1 MRDAACFFAQRP
13 LYLRAG
19 VVGMMDEPIFYEAD
33 DAPTQDDSGIGTAVE
48 SLGGALASRILAVQH
63 MQKEVRRSRIEICR
77 ENVRQKILE
86 KKLDEEMLAATME
99 VFQRQADEFF
109 VRRMN
114 IFEDALIAAELVE
127 WALAKKKKALRAASV
142 PTAAQAEEAA
152 AAARAAAAERERV
165 QRERDRERRR
175 TAFGSAPRR
184 HVETGPMG
192 PTAEE
197 EARSRAI
204 EDVQAIVNSGRF
216 LTLPVSPGIRSAV
229 ERTVH
234 YMRMPGDRPDVGIY
248 REVQLKKQLSAR
260 SAKDYERTKKQITE
274 ELTEIGAVT
283 TWDKIAYLVSA
294 AQMLEVSGYKRLR
307 AGLLRMAE
315 EHADHVLCRA
325 IRAMPHYTE
334 LCARIERTPS
344 KRSTAITH
352 ARRAAQSEKLFLRLL
367 ARLSPQYAD
376 TVAVMRYTGC
386 RAVEASSVQLAV
398 EEGHVRVSI
407 RNAKTG
413 ARKRDKDKSVRVFEV
428 QLSAPEG
435 QLLADIARRRGPQ
448 PCAGQ
453 SSEAIRAAWARARR
467 WEGVQADEHW
477 CLHALRHQF
486 ARDYKRG
493 VYARMKAQHG
503 PDWREQL
510 YGEGWADSESY
521 AAEVYGPLA
530 AMLGHT
536 STAMAKV
543 YG

>member
-1 MRDAACFFAQRP
+1 
-13 LYLRAG
+13 
-19 VVGMMDEPIFYEAD
+19 MMDEPIFYEAD
-33 DAPTQDDSGIGTAVE
+33 DAPTQDDSGIGAAAE
-48 SLGGALASRILAVQH
+48 NLGGLLASRILAVQH
-63 MQKEVRRSRIEICR
+63 MQKEIRRSRVEICR
-77 ENVRQKILE
+77 EEVRQKILA

-109 VRRMN
+109 IRRMN
-114 IFEDALIAAELVE
+114 VFENDVIAAELVE
-127 WALAKKKKALRAASV
+127 WALAKKKKLLRAASV

-152 AAARAAAAERERV
+152 AAARAAATERDRQ
-165 QRERDRERRR
+165 QRERDRAHRR

-184 HVETGPMG
+184 HVEAGPLG
-192 PTAEE
+192 PTEE
-197 EARSRAI
+197 EAARTRAL
-204 EDVQAIVNSGRF
+204 EDVAAIVEGPHF
-216 LTLPVSPGIRSAV
+216 ITLSVSDGVRSAV

-234 YMRMPGDRPDVGIY
+234 YMRMPGDRPDTGVY
-248 REVQLKKQLSAR
+248 REQSLKKNLSKR
-260 SAKDYERTKKQITE
+260 SATDYERTRKQITG
-274 ELTEIGAVT
+274 ELTELGAVT
-283 TWDKIAYLVSA
+283 TWDKVAYLA
-294 AQMLEVSGYKRLR
+294 ATAQMLEVSGYKRIR

-315 EHADHVLCRA
+315 EHADHVLGRA

-352 ARRAAQSEKLFLRLL
+352 ARRAAQDEKLFLRLL

-398 EEGHVRVSI
+398 EGEHEHVRVSI
-407 RNAKTG
+407 RNAKIG

-428 QLSAPEG
+428 PLASPEG
-435 QLLADIARRRGPQ
+435 QLLADIVRRRGAT

-453 SSEAIRAAWARARR
+453 SSEAIRAAWARARK
-467 WEGVQADEHW
+467 WEGVQADDGW

-486 ARDYKRG
+486 ARDYKRTA
-493 VYARMKAQHG
+493 YARMKATHG
-503 PDWREQL
+503 PAWREQL
-510 YGEGWADSESY
+510 YGEGWADAELY
-521 AAEVYGPLA
+521 ASEVYGPLA